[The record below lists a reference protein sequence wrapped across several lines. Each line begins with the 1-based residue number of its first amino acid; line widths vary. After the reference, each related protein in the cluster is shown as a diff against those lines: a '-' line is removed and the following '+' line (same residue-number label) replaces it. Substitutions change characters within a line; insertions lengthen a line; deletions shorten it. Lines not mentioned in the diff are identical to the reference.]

1 MSKNT
6 AKRILSAF
14 TAAVM
19 LLSCVPFVSAE
30 SHTATVIKAAERPVE
45 WTKYV
50 TMFSQYANSIKKD
63 MPYCV
68 VTNESGIAEK
78 DGITVDKGNNSYEKV
93 DEAVEKWLKPV
104 FDGMFKSNSSVAKSF
119 IEVLLGDGALNFDT
133 MTFSKGE
140 NRDKYVP
147 LYGSDSVSLITPE
160 DKDFS
165 LTVSHNNDDGRLLGI
180 QVMYGA
186 SEYAA
191 GGTSTRSKVFSL
203 SDGTIDPIII
213 SGSGTSNKLDV
224 KFTDFKYG
232 ISKVELYFNE
242 DGSLSKYLS
251 EVPYEFTASL
261 YDLLQVLDAVYKN
274 AGFTLSFVKMGVDLA
289 NTILKGL
296 GKTEISAEKVLSEY
310 RLKVN
315 YTVRTVISSFN
326 YKDRLFGD
334 IDGDGSVTVADA
346 RSALRH
352 AVQLEVIKDKSELI
366 YGDVDFDGDID
377 VADARLIL
385 RMAVQLDPTFSEVPD
400 GKEIKIVV
408 TNRPQTENTE
418 KPDSSDT
425 ADTPDDSGKTDGGD
439 GSQEKPDYS
448 ELEKF
453 PASVAQAV
461 FDIINQT
468 EGTADDLIEYIKQI
482 VAAAKG

>member
-1 MSKNT
+1 
-6 AKRILSAF
+6 
-14 TAAVM
+14 
-19 LLSCVPFVSAE
+19 
-30 SHTATVIKAAERPVE
+30 
-45 WTKYV
+45 
-50 TMFSQYANSIKKD
+50 
-63 MPYCV
+63 
-68 VTNESGIAEK
+68 
-78 DGITVDKGNNSYEKV
+78 
-93 DEAVEKWLKPV
+93 
-104 FDGMFKSNSSVAKSF
+104 
-119 IEVLLGDGALNFDT
+119 
-133 MTFSKGE
+133 
-140 NRDKYVP
+140 
-147 LYGSDSVSLITPE
+147 
-160 DKDFS
+160 
-165 LTVSHNNDDGRLLGI
+165 
-180 QVMYGA
+180 MYGA

-334 IDGDGSVTVADA
+334 IDGDGSVTVSDA

-439 GSQEKPDYS
+439 GSPEKPDYS